1 MEYEVAAGDPGD
13 FKLLENETIQ
23 EILQNVRLIIST
35 MRGSVPFRRDFGIS
49 PAWLD
54 RPTSVV
60 KALMISD
67 IRESVEKWEPRV
79 TVTKVTFRDDPL
91 DPAKLHPIVHIDI
104 GGLSS
109 G

>member
-1 MEYEVAAGDPGD
+1 MEYTVAAGDPGD
-13 FKLLENETIQ
+13 FTLLENETIK
-23 EILQNVRLIIST
+23 EIIQNVRLIIST

-49 PAWLD
+49 PEWVD

-79 TVTKVTFRDDPL
+79 TVTKVTFQDDAS
-91 DPAKLHPIVHIDI
+91 DPTKLHPVVHIEI
-104 GGLSS
+104 GGMTV